1 MNGIPEFLTSYGD
14 AALFLAVFSDQAGL
28 PLPSAPWLLAAGALA
43 AGGQLSPVL
52 AVVLTT
58 VACLMADSM
67 WFYLGRVRGQRM
79 LSFLCRMSLAT
90 DSCPKRT
97 ERLIARHGM
106 LGLMAAKFVPGLGA
120 IMPPLAG
127 VFGISPRRFLLFDA
141 MGSVIYGSFYV
152 LVGYVFKAQVQ
163 QALGFL
169 SHLGTGAVAILA
181 AVAVGYVGYKYFR
194 RRQTR
199 TRSVEVGR
207 RDVEPS
213 PAEDT
218 TLGAIDED
226 ESVVLVP
233 VAGVQP
239 SLCGRT

>member
-1 MNGIPEFLTSYGD
+1 MNGIPEFLTNYGD

-43 AGGQLSPVL
+43 AGGQLSPVP

-79 LSFLCRMSLAT
+79 LAFLCRMSLAT

-97 ERLIARHGM
+97 ERLIVRHGM

-141 MGSVIYGSFYV
+141 MGSVVYGSFYV
-152 LVGYVFKAQVQ
+152 LIGYVFKTQVQ
-163 QALGFL
+163 QALALL
-169 SHLGTGAVAILA
+169 SHLGTGSLAILVA
-181 AVAVGYVGYKYFR
+181 FAVGYVGFKYLR

-199 TRSVEVGR
+199 IGR
-207 RDVEPS
+207 AELDSRGIEPS
-213 PAEDT
+213 VSPDAQ
-218 TLGAIDED
+218 ASAVDED
-226 ESVVLVP
+226 DGVLAP
-233 VAGVQP
+233 VTGAQI